1 MHDLRLREQE
11 GHPGVAAGYGAPP
24 VVWNDEGVTSQ
35 RTSTGPARAAR
46 SPLLFVLAAVAC
58 ATALGWTYWAF
69 VRTTTGQFA
78 DESAW
83 REAGVAAPDTQL
95 PFLRFLDTLPTISV
109 IVAAAAILFVAVRRR
124 RYAAA
129 VIAVAVIVA
138 SNLTTQLLKNVVF
151 DRPDRGVA
159 TLDFNSLP
167 SGHTTLAASAAAAV
181 FVIVTPRW
189 RPFAA
194 AAGGAYSVL
203 AGAATFINLWH
214 RPADVVAA
222 LLVVGTWT
230 LIGGLIIM
238 RTGDQWN
245 NWGGFG
251 AHWASSRG
259 WLVLCWVLGLGS
271 LALSGA
277 LYASVQALG
286 PAPEP
291 GSANVPLFFWWGLAW
306 VVGVG
311 FTLAAAAGWLFAA
324 QARRTADHPHRP

>member
-1 MHDLRLREQE
+1 ME
-11 GHPGVAAGYGAPP
+11 AMS
-24 VVWNDEGVTSQ
+24 SQ
-35 RTSTGPARAAR
+35 RTSTGPDRAAR

-109 IVAAAAILFVAVRRR
+109 VLAAAAILFVTLRRK
-124 RYAAA
+124 RYGAAA
-129 VIAVAVIVA
+129 VAVAVILA

-159 TLDFNSLP
+159 TLAFNSLP
-167 SGHTTLAASAAAAV
+167 SGHTTLAASAAAAI

-189 RPFAA
+189 RPAA
-194 AAGGAYSVL
+194 AALGGAYSVL

-230 LIGGLIIM
+230 LLGGLVVM
-238 RTGDQWN
+238 RTGEHWN
-245 NWGGFG
+245 NWEGFG
-251 AHWASSRG
+251 AHWASSRW
-259 WLVLCWVLGLGS
+259 WLVLCWVLGLGG
-271 LALSGA
+271 LAVSA
-277 LYASVQALG
+277 VLYVSVHAVG

-291 GSANVPLFFWWGLAW
+291 GTANVPLFFWWGLMW
-306 VVGVG
+306 IIGVG
-311 FTLAAAAGWLFAA
+311 FTLAAAAGRLFAA
-324 QARRTADHPHRP
+324 QAGRTAVRGQRP

>member
-1 MHDLRLREQE
+1 ME
-11 GHPGVAAGYGAPP
+11 AMS
-24 VVWNDEGVTSQ
+24 SQ
-35 RTSTGPARAAR
+35 RTTTGPDRAAR

-58 ATALGWTYWAF
+58 AVALGWTYWAF

-95 PFLRFLDTLPTISV
+95 PFLRFLDTLPAISV
-109 IVAAAAILFVAVRRR
+109 VLAAAAILFVAVHRR
-124 RYAAA
+124 RYGAAA
-129 VIAVAVIVA
+129 MAVAVIVA

-181 FVIVTPRW
+181 FVIATPRW
-189 RPFAA
+189 RPAA
-194 AAGGAYSVL
+194 AALGGAYSVL

-230 LIGGLIIM
+230 LLGGLVVM
-238 RTGDQWN
+238 RTGGNWN
-245 NWGGFG
+245 NWDGFG
-251 AHWASSRG
+251 AYWASSRA
-259 WLVLCWVLGLGS
+259 WLVLCWVLGLGG
-271 LALSGA
+271 LVVSGV
-277 LYASVQALG
+277 LYLSVQAIG
-286 PAPEP
+286 PAPDP
-291 GSANVPLFFWWGLAW
+291 GTANVPLFFWWGLMW
-306 VVGVG
+306 IVGVG

-324 QARRTADHPHRP
+324 QAGRTEQPRRR

>member
-1 MHDLRLREQE
+1 ME
-11 GHPGVAAGYGAPP
+11 AMS
-24 VVWNDEGVTSQ
+24 SQ
-35 RTSTGPARAAR
+35 RTTTGPDRAAR

-58 ATALGWTYWAF
+58 AVALGWTYWAF

-95 PFLRFLDTLPTISV
+95 PFLRFLDTLPAISV
-109 IVAAAAILFVAVRRR
+109 VLAAAAILFVAVHRR
-124 RYAAA
+124 RYGAAA
-129 VIAVAVIVA
+129 MAVAVVVA

-181 FVIVTPRW
+181 FVIATPRW
-189 RPFAA
+189 RPAA
-194 AAGGAYSVL
+194 AALGGAYSVL

-230 LIGGLIIM
+230 LLGGLVVM
-238 RTGDQWN
+238 RTGEGWN
-245 NWGGFG
+245 NWDGFG
-251 AHWASSRG
+251 AYWASSRA
-259 WLVLCWVLGLGS
+259 WLVLCWVLGLGG
-271 LALSGA
+271 LVVSGV
-277 LYASVQALG
+277 LYLSVQAIG
-286 PAPEP
+286 PAPDP
-291 GSANVPLFFWWGLAW
+291 GTANVPLFFWWGLMW
-306 VVGVG
+306 IVGVG

-324 QARRTADHPHRP
+324 QAGRTEQPRRR

>member
-1 MHDLRLREQE
+1 M
-11 GHPGVAAGYGAPP
+11 
-24 VVWNDEGVTSQ
+24 TTQ
-35 RTSTGPARAAR
+35 RSFTEPTRAAR
-46 SPLLFVLAAVAC
+46 TPLLFVLAAVAC
-58 ATALGWTYWAF
+58 AAVLGWTYWAF

-83 REAGVAAPDTQL
+83 REAGVAAPGTQL

-109 IVAAAAILFVAVRRR
+109 VVAAAAILFVAVVRR

-129 VIAVAVIVA
+129 VTAVAVILT
-138 SNLTTQLLKNVVF
+138 SNLTTQILKNAVF

-181 FVIVTPRW
+181 FIIVTPRW

-194 AAGGAYSVL
+194 AAGGGYCVL

-222 LLVVGTWT
+222 LLVVGAWT
-230 LIGGLIIM
+230 LIGGLIVM

-245 NWGGFG
+245 DWRGFG
-251 AHWASSRG
+251 AHWTSSRA
-259 WLVLCWVLGLGS
+259 WLAVCWVLGLGGLVVS
-271 LALSGA
+271 AM
-277 LYASVQALG
+277 LYLSVQAIG
-286 PAPEP
+286 PTPDP
-291 GSANVPLFFWWGLAW
+291 GTASVPLFFWWGLTW
-306 VVGVG
+306 IVGVG

-324 QARRTADHPHRP
+324 QARRTPPRAHRP

>member
-1 MHDLRLREQE
+1 ME
-11 GHPGVAAGYGAPP
+11 AMS
-24 VVWNDEGVTSQ
+24 SQ
-35 RTSTGPARAAR
+35 RTTTGPDRAAR

-58 ATALGWTYWAF
+58 AVALGWTYWAF

-95 PFLRFLDTLPTISV
+95 PFLRFLDTLPAISV
-109 IVAAAAILFVAVRRR
+109 VLAAAAILFVALHRR
-124 RYAAA
+124 RYGAAA
-129 VIAVAVIVA
+129 MAVAVIVA

-181 FVIVTPRW
+181 FVIATPRW
-189 RPFAA
+189 RPAA
-194 AAGGAYSVL
+194 AALGGAYSVL

-230 LIGGLIIM
+230 LLGGLVIM
-238 RTGDQWN
+238 RKGGNWN
-245 NWGGFG
+245 NWEGFG
-251 AHWASSRG
+251 AYWASSRA
-259 WLVLCWVLGLGS
+259 WLVLCWVLGLGG
-271 LALSGA
+271 LVVCGV
-277 LYASVQALG
+277 LYLSVQAIG
-286 PAPEP
+286 PAPDP
-291 GSANVPLFFWWGLAW
+291 GTASVPLFFWWGLLW
-306 VVGVG
+306 IIGVG

-324 QARRTADHPHRP
+324 QAGRPAAVGARP

>member
-1 MHDLRLREQE
+1 M
-11 GHPGVAAGYGAPP
+11 
-24 VVWNDEGVTSQ
+24 TSQ
-35 RTSTGPARAAR
+35 RTSPRSRRAAR
-46 SPLLFVLAAVAC
+46 SPLLFVLAAMAC
-58 ATALGWTYWAF
+58 ASALGWTYWAF

-95 PFLRFLDTLPTISV
+95 PFLRFLDTLPMISIV
-109 IVAAAAILFVAVRRR
+109 VAAVAILFVAFWRR

-129 VIAVAVIVA
+129 AIAVTVIGT
-138 SNLTTQLLKNVVF
+138 SNLTTQVLKNLVF

-159 TLDFNSLP
+159 TLAFNSLP

-181 FVIVTPRW
+181 FIIATPRW

-230 LIGGLIIM
+230 LVGGLVIM
-238 RTGDQWN
+238 RTGDHWN
-245 NWGGFG
+245 RWAGFG
-251 AHWASSRG
+251 AYWASSRI
-259 WLVLCWVLGLGS
+259 WLVLCWILGLGG
-271 LALSGA
+271 LVVCAA
-277 LYASVQALG
+277 LYAYVQAIG

-291 GSANVPLFFWWGLAW
+291 GTASVPLFFWSGLAW
-306 VVGVG
+306 IVGTG
-311 FTLAAAAGWLFAA
+311 FTLVAAAGWLFSA
-324 QARRTADHPHRP
+324 QARVTPRQEPRP

>member
-1 MHDLRLREQE
+1 MS
-11 GHPGVAAGYGAPP
+11 
-24 VVWNDEGVTSQ
+24 SQ
-35 RTSTGPARAAR
+35 RTTTGPDRAAR

-58 ATALGWTYWAF
+58 AVALGWTYWAF

-95 PFLRFLDTLPTISV
+95 PFLRFLDTLPAISV
-109 IVAAAAILFVAVRRR
+109 VLAAAAILFVAVHRR
-124 RYAAA
+124 RYGAAA
-129 VIAVAVIVA
+129 MAVAVVVA

-181 FVIVTPRW
+181 FVIATPRW
-189 RPFAA
+189 RPAA
-194 AAGGAYSVL
+194 AALGGAYSVL

-230 LIGGLIIM
+230 LLGGLVVM
-238 RTGDQWN
+238 RTGENWN
-245 NWGGFG
+245 NWDGFG
-251 AHWASSRG
+251 AYWASSRA
-259 WLVLCWVLGLGS
+259 WLVLCWVLGLGG
-271 LALSGA
+271 LVVSGV
-277 LYASVQALG
+277 LYLSVQAIG
-286 PAPEP
+286 PAPDP
-291 GSANVPLFFWWGLAW
+291 GTANVPLFFWWGLMW
-306 VVGVG
+306 IVGVG

-324 QARRTADHPHRP
+324 QAGRTEQPHRR

>member
-1 MHDLRLREQE
+1 ME
-11 GHPGVAAGYGAPP
+11 AMS
-24 VVWNDEGVTSQ
+24 SQ
-35 RTSTGPARAAR
+35 RTTTGPDRAAR

-58 ATALGWTYWAF
+58 AVALGWTYWAF

-95 PFLRFLDTLPTISV
+95 PFLRFLDTLPAISV
-109 IVAAAAILFVAVRRR
+109 VLAAAAILFVAVHRR
-124 RYAAA
+124 RYGAAA
-129 VIAVAVIVA
+129 MAVAVIVA

-181 FVIVTPRW
+181 FVIATPRW
-189 RPFAA
+189 RPAA
-194 AAGGAYSVL
+194 AALGGAYSVL

-230 LIGGLIIM
+230 LLGGLVVM
-238 RTGDQWN
+238 RTGENWN
-245 NWGGFG
+245 NWDGFG
-251 AHWASSRG
+251 AYWASSRA
-259 WLVLCWVLGLGS
+259 WLVLCWVLGLGG
-271 LALSGA
+271 LVVSGV
-277 LYASVQALG
+277 LYLSVQAIG
-286 PAPEP
+286 PAPDP
-291 GSANVPLFFWWGLAW
+291 GTANVPLFFWWGLMW
-306 VVGVG
+306 IVGVG

-324 QARRTADHPHRP
+324 QAGRTEQPRRR